1 MEDLCPINQTEQL
14 QPKGQDPENC
24 DAFALTAIVSEPPAL
39 AAAQSQHQHM
49 HLRRQRSMLDYSS
62 ETRSKQMTPI
72 TIEIGN
78 PTFSKNTTQQAKE
91 NFENQYENLQCI
103 KNLSCSIDT
112 IFAQAKSVVNLTDEK
127 SLVENPQCSQ
137 VNKNEISPTHN
148 LEIQHPVD
156 SSGDSLKSDYVVL
169 NEVMTDKNQIVGE
182 NSSESRQ
189 TDLKRRICL

>member
-1 MEDLCPINQTEQL
+1 
-14 QPKGQDPENC
+14 
-24 DAFALTAIVSEPPAL
+24 
-39 AAAQSQHQHM
+39 M
-49 HLRRQRSMLDYSS
+49 HLRKQRSMLDYSS

-78 PTFSKNTTQQAKE
+78 PKFSKNTTQE
-91 NFENQYENLQCI
+91 NFENQHENLQCM

-112 IFAQAKSVVNLTDEK
+112 IFAEAKSVVNVTDKK
-127 SLVENPQCSQ
+127 SFVENPQCSQ

-148 LEIQHPVD
+148 LEIQPPVD